1 MRPMRGF
8 VIAFLVLSSVAG
20 LAEQSGPERDA
31 SWNAF
36 IAWFKT
42 AAPEGN
48 PLAGYADKLRQDGMA
63 DADAKAHIAGLMTQ
77 LGERS
82 DWIGIYYDKL
92 YGRPL
97 TGNPAN
103 DGFSTDPNALVV
115 ESIKGLKPGAALDV
129 GMGEGRNAVYL
140 AQQGWTVTGFDISA
154 KAVAATAANAA
165 KAGVRVDAVRASYE
179 DFDFGSNR
187 WDLIVMT
194 FAWAPVTDPAFVAR
208 LRAALRPGGRVVFEH
223 FLNAGDHP
231 AAKIIKA
238 LKPNELRQC
247 FRGFQ
252 IASYE
257 ETEDVG
263 DWGGPDTKLVRM
275 VAVAPSDLSGTWSG
289 ETILSRGTDAF
300 TLVLDRDEGSYCGA
314 ISDQAGLARRAPL
327 LDVRFANG
335 GLTFAFTASLP
346 NRDLRIEVTL
356 RLEAGRLVGLWTAE
370 TGDTGPFD
378 FEQKGR

>member
-1 MRPMRGF
+1 MRPVRGF

-20 LAEQSGPERDA
+20 LAEQAGPERDA
-31 SWNAF
+31 PWSAF

-42 AAPEGN
+42 ADPEGN
-48 PLAGYADKLRQDGMA
+48 PVAGYADKLRQDGMA
-63 DADAKAHIAGLMTQ
+63 DAAVKAHIAGLMTQ

-82 DWIGIYYDKL
+82 DWIGIYFDKT

-103 DGFSTDPNALVV
+103 DGFSTDPSALVV

-140 AQQGWTVTGFDISA
+140 ARQGWTVTGFDISA
-154 KAVAATAANAA
+154 KAVAAATANAA
-165 KAGVRVDAVRASYE
+165 KASVRMDTVKASYE

-194 FAWAPVTDPAFVAR
+194 FAWAPVTDPAFVGR
-208 LRAALRPGGRVVFEH
+208 LRTALRPGGRVVFEH
-223 FLNAGDHP
+223 FLNAGGP

-238 LKPNELRQC
+238 LKPDELRQC

-263 DWGGPDTKLVRM
+263 DWGGPDSKLVRM

-289 ETILSRGTDAF
+289 DTPLSRGTDAF
-300 TLVLDRDEGSYCGA
+300 TLVLNRDEESYSGT
-314 ISDQAGLARRAPL
+314 ISDEAGLATRAPL

-346 NRDLRIEVTL
+346 NRDLRIEVSL
-356 RLEAGRLVGLWTAE
+356 RLEGGRLVGSWTAE

-378 FEQKGR
+378 FERKGM